1 MVKES
6 ILPMS
11 NVHKPSIQIG
21 HNLSYATD
29 INVAHGVLHVS
40 PIPVKLNE
48 LSVFEKGNVD
58 AS

>member
-1 MVKES
+1 VVKES
-6 ILPMS
+6 VLPMS

-21 HNLSYATD
+21 HDLSCATD
-29 INVAHGVLHVS
+29 INVAHGILHVP

-48 LSVFEKGNVD
+48 LSVLEKGNVD